1 MEEIWQHAS
10 SKENSDLNRIVNEGR
25 AQRVIKDFRISKD
38 DEYWNPILV
47 MINDWHEEY
56 HSNPISKD
64 YIDFQSFEREVSFDC
79 LMIAGMG
86 NAKTK
91 I

>member
-1 MEEIWQHAS
+1 MWQHAS
-10 SKENSDLNRIVNEGR
+10 SRENSDLNRIANERR
-25 AQRVIKDFRISKD
+25 AQRVMEDFSNSKD
-38 DEYWNPILV
+38 DEYWHPILV
-47 MINDWHEEY
+47 MINDWYEEY

-64 YIDFQSFEREVSFDC
+64 YIDCQSFEREVSFEC

-86 NAKTK
+86 NAKPE